1 MIEPSFN
8 SRQHLQQ
15 IVQEQ
20 TRPTDVQRNPLSTD
34 STLHQQRDPAN
45 TVETITLST
54 IQRLEIAQAE
64 WRKVLAADPSATESP
79 VNREMLLRSDNLR
92 TNTFWGDELKE
103 KDEGTL
109 RVYAANVNGLSLD

>member
-1 MIEPSFN
+1 MTEPSFN

-64 WRKVLAADPSATESP
+64 WRKVLAAEPHATESP
-79 VNREMLLRSDNLR
+79 VNCKMVL
-92 TNTFWGDELKE
+92 T
-103 KDEGTL
+103 
-109 RVYAANVNGLSLD
+109 